1 MMILFQ
7 TARNLIPA
15 LAVRWSPEMQDM
27 IQGIIKK
34 MREFLWTQW
43 THQILPIQGKD

>member
-7 TARNLIPA
+7 TVRNLIPA
-15 LAVRWSPEMQDM
+15 PAVTWSLEMQDL

-34 MREFLWTQW
+34 MGEFFWTQW
-43 THQILPIQGKD
+43 TRQILPIQGKD